1 MGDGDGFRPGL
12 REILWVAAGVV
23 CLSFLVAAAS
33 WLFSPRSSGPGG
45 SAPGGPAIQEET
57 VQQGRFQREVVSPG
71 GAVPQVTSSQEGPAA
86 PAQSQTAPSLPSGV
100 EKAAP
105 SAAPAAESL
114 PSTEAPPRPG
124 QEEHPL
130 PDSSPPPQSAPSPA
144 PGRGRQEAT
153 PPPKPSGFGVQVGA
167 FSSQANARGTV
178 GALRASGYTAQ
189 VLEREGRF
197 KVVVTG
203 YASRETAEEA
213 RRSLMQK
220 GFPNAFVVP
229 LESP

>member
-12 REILWVAAGVV
+12 REILWVTAGVV

-33 WLFSPRSSGPGG
+33 WLFSPHSSGPGG
-45 SAPGGPAIQEET
+45 SASGGPTIQEET
-57 VQQGRFQREVVSPG
+57 VQPGRFQREVVSPG
-71 GAVPQVTSSQEGPAA
+71 GVVPQVTPSPEGPAA

-100 EKAAP
+100 EKAAAP
-105 SAAPAAESL
+105 PTPAAESL
-114 PSTEAPPRPG
+114 PSTEALPRPG

-130 PDSSPPPQSAPSPA
+130 PDSSPPPQPAPSPA
-144 PGRGRQEAT
+144 PGPGRQEA
-153 PPPKPSGFGVQVGA
+153 PPPRPSGFGVQVGA
-167 FSSQANARGTV
+167 FSSQTNARSTV
-178 GALRASGYTAQ
+178 GALRASGYAAQ

-203 YASRETAEEA
+203 YANREAAEEA